1 MENKI
6 TTHYPDPDLADAMA
20 DLAEQQ
26 SAAEQQATAQQSATA
41 EQQSAAQQSATAE
54 QQAAA
59 ECEALSEIEET
70 TVEQSTLSKR
80 EEAELRAALTEARIK
95 LALLVGGACRDK
107 LQQAAQIANALV
119 HDGADP
125 ETAAEVVLS
134 ECPQL
139 RLTQREVPKFATAS
153 GGKGDGLAALRSIFA
168 ARR

>member
-6 TTHYPDPDLADAMA
+6 TTHYPDPDLADATA
-20 DLAEQQ
+20 DLAEQ
-26 SAAEQQATAQQSATA
+26 SAAAEQQAAA
-41 EQQSAAQQSATAE
+41 EQS
-54 QQAAA
+54 AAA
-59 ECEALSEIEET
+59 ECEALSEIEQAT
-70 TVEQSTLSKR
+70 AQQSTLSKR

-95 LALLVGGACRDK
+95 LALLVGGASREK

-153 GGKGDGLAALRSIFA
+153 GGKADGLSALRSIFA